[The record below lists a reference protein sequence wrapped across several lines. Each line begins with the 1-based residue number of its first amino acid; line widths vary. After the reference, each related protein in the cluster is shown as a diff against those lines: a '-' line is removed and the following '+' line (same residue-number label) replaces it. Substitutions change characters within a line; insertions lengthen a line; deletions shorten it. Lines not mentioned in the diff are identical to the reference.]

1 MDTSGNIIVD
11 KSNAFTNRIIKLGRY
26 LREHKAS
33 STITNQIER
42 SGLSI
47 GANVREGV
55 YGQSKADFISK
66 LSIALKESNETQ
78 FWIEKLFVGEYITAE
93 QYKSMNDDV
102 IEIIRLLTS
111 IINTAKK
118 NNA

>member
-1 MDTSGNIIVD
+1 MSTSENIIVN
-11 KSNAFTNRIIKLGRY
+11 KCNAFTNRIVKLGKY

-33 STITNQIER
+33 STITNQVER

-55 YGQSKADFISK
+55 FGQSKADFISK

-78 FWIEKLFVGEYITAE
+78 FWIEKLYVGEYITAI

-102 IEIIRLLTS
+102 VEIIKILSS

-118 NNA
+118 NNN